1 MPNKKSKPN
10 ASKGKSPAQPS
21 GQAKATT
28 SAPAPAVQEPAPYI
42 PLTLPKPDANDDF
55 WIKNARAKALILS
68 TLVPGS
74 EAWKVAEPVEIA
86 SDIWRALEDH
96 FTTKRPNARAKQGGS
111 GETSGNSAVF
121 GADASASKSEV
132 DLVNGKASSSTSSS
146 SGPIAKKPLENM
158 DKPSIPQLDGTAASG
173 PSTQAPS
180 HAEHTRNSADLA
192 NKLEKGNKSS
202 AVIKAQLE
210 ETVLAQNR
218 SDVQGP
224 VQPQVQ
230 SELPSQSRSQNQAQ
244 APSGSQTPGQAK
256 ATVDTK
262 AQAQAPA
269 QAEGQTQPAAP
280 TQPSP
285 PEQSIPRLST
295 LTPPGRWTAQP
306 VKHDSYLSE
315 HQALVFAQDDPDR
328 KKQIQVAATKVLMQK
343 LPTRDMRLLWAVLYG
358 GEDAPWPGSC
368 SAVIPG
374 VTTLRWQN
382 KSYEMDYETLGWSWN
397 NNNNN
402 SKGDDKG

>member
-1 MPNKKSKPN
+1 MPNKKSKPS
-10 ASKGKSPAQPS
+10 ASKGKGPAQPP
-21 GQAKATT
+21 GQAKATA
-28 SAPAPAVQEPAPYI
+28 SAPSPAVQEPAPYI

-96 FTTKRPNARAKQGGS
+96 FTTKRPNVRAKQGGS
-111 GETSGNSAVF
+111 GEASGNSAVV
-121 GADASASKSEV
+121 GADASASKSGV

-158 DKPSIPQLDGTAASG
+158 DKPSIPQQDGTAASG

-180 HAEHTRNSADLA
+180 HAEHTRNPADLA
-192 NKLEKGNKSS
+192 NKLEKGKKSS

-224 VQPQVQ
+224 AQPQVQ
-230 SELPSQSRSQNQAQ
+230 PELPSQSQSQNQAHAAAKPQPQQAQTQ
-244 APSGSQTPGQAK
+244 APAP
-256 ATVDTK
+256 
-262 AQAQAPA
+262 APA

-280 TQPSP
+280 AQPSP
-285 PEQSIPRLST
+285 PEQGIPRLST

-397 NNNNN
+397 NSNN

>member
-10 ASKGKSPAQPS
+10 ASKGKGPAQPP
-21 GQAKATT
+21 GQAKATP
-28 SAPAPAVQEPAPYI
+28 SAPSPAIQEPAPYI
-42 PLTLPKPDANDDF
+42 PLTLPKPDVNDDF

-96 FTTKRPNARAKQGGS
+96 FTTKRPNVRAKQGGS
-111 GETSGNSAVF
+111 GEASGNSAVV

-192 NKLEKGNKSS
+192 NKLEKGKKSS

-210 ETVLAQNR
+210 EKVMPQNR

-224 VQPQVQ
+224 AQPQVQ
-230 SELPSQSRSQNQAQ
+230 PELPSQSQSQNQAH
-244 APSGSQTPGQAK
+244 AAAK
-256 ATVDTK
+256 PQPQQ
-262 AQAQAPA
+262 AQAQAPAPAPA
-269 QAEGQTQPAAP
+269 QAEGQTQRAAP

-285 PEQSIPRLST
+285 PEQGIPRLST

-397 NNNNN
+397 NSNNG
-402 SKGDDKG
+402 KGDDKG